1 MRVARGTLLRNLAG
15 SIGVLCTVAGLAFGL
30 PAVDRALPAQRPVG
44 DGPYPVG
51 GGVTVTP
58 PPDAR
63 LDVTLTRP
71 RDTRGTVVFLVGTV
85 RYVIVVAPVRRLPRR
100 RHPAAA
106 ATRSPPSAGTRS
118 PARSSRTSTASGLS
132 GVQGT
137 YAAPGRGG
145 RYLVFLAGDVAIEVT
160 VAGSAPAL
168 RAALG
173 AIEASAR
180 TITHRGGTP

>member
-15 SIGVLCTVAGLAFGL
+15 SIGVLSTVAGLAFGL
-30 PAVDRALPAQRPVG
+30 PAIDRALPAARPV
-44 DGPYPVG
+44 DSGPYLVG

-58 PPDAR
+58 PPGAR

-71 RDTRGTVVFLVGTV
+71 RDTRGTAVFLVGTV
-85 RYVIVVAPVRRLPRR
+85 RYVIVVAPFDGSLADATQRLRDKITRGHQITGKESPTRT
-100 RHPAAA
+100 
-106 ATRSPPSAGTRS
+106 AT
-118 PARSSRTSTASGLS
+118 GLD

-137 YAAPGRGG
+137 YAASGRGG

-173 AIEASAR
+173 AIEASTR
-180 TITHRGGTP
+180 TIAYRGGTP

>member
-85 RYVIVVAPVRRLPRR
+85 RYVIVVAPFDGSLADATQRLRDKITAVRGHEITGKEFP
-100 RHPAAA
+100 
-106 ATRSPPSAGTRS
+106 TT
-118 PARSSRTSTASGLS
+118 TASGLS

>member
-30 PAVDRALPAQRPVG
+30 PALDRALPAQRPAG

-58 PPDAR
+58 PPGAR

-71 RDTRGTVVFLVGTV
+71 GDTRGTAVFLVGEV
-85 RYVIVVAPVRRLPRR
+85 RYVVVVTPFDGSLPEATERLRRKIKRGHEITGKEMPVR
-100 RHPAAA
+100 
-106 ATRSPPSAGTRS
+106 
-118 PARSSRTSTASGLS
+118 TASGLD
-132 GVQGT
+132 GVEGT
-137 YAAPGRGG
+137 YAAPGRAG
-145 RYLVFLAGDVAIEVT
+145 RYLVFRAGDVAIEVT

-168 RAALG
+168 RTALA
-173 AIEASAR
+173 AIEASTR
-180 TITHRGGTP
+180 TIAHRGGTA